1 MTILTF
7 IIAIFLTAMFTKD
20 LMELGEKKANFTVCL
35 CDLIIDACV
44 IIAFAYICREVL

>member
-20 LMELGEKKANFTVCL
+20 LMELGEKKENTTICI

-44 IIAFAYICREVL
+44 IIAFAYLCREAL